1 MRRYNYSNIK
11 LPQTPDFLLRD
22 FNHNQNNINY
32 DKYNYQYIND
42 YQINKDN
49 KINIINNKPN
59 NFNRNY
65 YYNYNNNVNNNN
77 IPNPNNFLNNHN
89 KIYGHNNKDNYNNK
103 QFENNIHIV
112 NFNIP
117 NKYNFPKNKPTMLI
131 DNVIENDNYKK
142 KQIVKKNNEINKK
155 KFNRSNSVRIEDYK
169 KIEKMFEEQ
178 EKKLLNKVVEYSN
191 LESDLIKSN
200 QKNQELEIKIKKLEN
215 DDSKLSDY
223 QLLVNIQVDETERL
237 QKENNILKKQI
248 EEYKKKEEKENR
260 LIEENNIL
268 KKRIDDNEIEKKEK
282 NNIIENNLLIDDNKI
297 EKNIGLINSNLHI
310 NYTNN
315 NATTSKILKNNNIN
329 EKMVQNEYIIELQEK
344 KSTIESKLINLII
357 LNDKTDENFKSQLDI
372 FKIIETLQNEIEMNI
387 TQLKE
392 YQQVE
397 KNIFQILDPVIYTEF
412 YSLNVQIV
420 EIKNDINKIEK
431 EIQLKI
437 KNILRKIQNL
447 IKNIDENK
455 NCLPNIIIE
464 SLDNCEK
471 LLIDF
476 DNNSQLFENSVN
488 KLENKQSYILQI
500 LSQIKTKIE
509 DFLCTIIEN
518 LNDKKDVN
526 KNNPIEKLNE
536 KNNNSLVERLYE
548 RSKRFDLKNSLK
560 NDNDENEDSFNEV
573 SESQKVN
580 FDEEFI
586 SENYEQPEL
595 IKKDWTQITI
605 LTEDGG
611 QEVEIYFIL
620 KAVGLKPNTSYNKW
634 CYNFDIYSDN
644 ELIFTEINSKIDKNQ
659 KIKDYILTINLNIKN
674 NEEIPIRFKYKSI
687 RKDKSQFYNQLYVGL
702 NPLLANRQ
710 AKFYLYCPKTLT
722 IIKFK
727 KNLFQ
732 LEKDRKWYWEGIV
745 PENGLTTGIVVSL
758 TKAKWKLTLTDSFYS
773 NDNIKN
779 SVLMTSRLYNGG
791 NNKIISN
798 EIESTVGN
806 EINDKT
812 IKINKNNKYEIEF
825 KNLNTNEA
833 FFTNIVTLDN
843 STEFEWNINNQQIKI
858 PDDQIKNK
866 KKFQSVVN
874 EILKNDKSQD
884 SDPVKIGKHVKK
896 IMKYKISTSGKNLT
910 ASEILE
916 NKEGVCEHYTIL
928 LNALLNSIGID
939 ALYVTGNCINEVKD
953 GSDGSHAWTLCKW
966 NGKWIPLD
974 PTWGIFSGKLPVS
987 HIFAGFDNRGIQL
1000 RSFDSVLMK
1009 PHTFTYQF
1017 LGS

>member
-1 MRRYNYSNIK
+1 
-11 LPQTPDFLLRD
+11 
-22 FNHNQNNINY
+22 
-32 DKYNYQYIND
+32 
-42 YQINKDN
+42 
-49 KINIINNKPN
+49 
-59 NFNRNY
+59 
-65 YYNYNNNVNNNN
+65 
-77 IPNPNNFLNNHN
+77 
-89 KIYGHNNKDNYNNK
+89 
-103 QFENNIHIV
+103 
-112 NFNIP
+112 
-117 NKYNFPKNKPTMLI
+117 
-131 DNVIENDNYKK
+131 
-142 KQIVKKNNEINKK
+142 
-155 KFNRSNSVRIEDYK
+155 
-169 KIEKMFEEQ
+169 
-178 EKKLLNKVVEYSN
+178 
-191 LESDLIKSN
+191 
-200 QKNQELEIKIKKLEN
+200 
-215 DDSKLSDY
+215 
-223 QLLVNIQVDETERL
+223 
-237 QKENNILKKQI
+237 
-248 EEYKKKEEKENR
+248 
-260 LIEENNIL
+260 
-268 KKRIDDNEIEKKEK
+268 
-282 NNIIENNLLIDDNKI
+282 
-297 EKNIGLINSNLHI
+297 
-310 NYTNN
+310 
-315 NATTSKILKNNNIN
+315 
-329 EKMVQNEYIIELQEK
+329 MVQNEYMIELQEK

-357 LNDKTDENFKSQLDI
+357 LNDKSDEHFKSQLDI
-372 FKIIETLQNEIEMNI
+372 FKIIETLQNETEMNI

-397 KNIFQILDPVIYTEF
+397 KNIFQVFDPVIYTEF
-412 YSLNVQIV
+412 YSLNEQIV

-431 EIQLKI
+431 EIKLKI
-437 KNILRKIQNL
+437 ETILRKIQNL

-488 KLENKQSYILQI
+488 KLENKESYILQI

-509 DFLCTIIEN
+509 EFLCIIIEN

-595 IKKDWTQITI
+595 IKKDWTQITT

-634 CYNFDIYSDN
+634 CYNFDIYSEN

-659 KIKDYILTINLNIKN
+659 KIKDYLLTINLNIKN

-732 LEKDRKWYWEGIV
+732 LENDRKWYWEGIV

-758 TKAKWKLTLTDSFYS
+758 TTAKWKLTLTDSFYS

-884 SDPVKIGKHVKK
+884 SDPVKIGKYVKK